1 MIYLQL
7 GWSGL
12 VKAGMTEIVEGDD
25 AMVEYVGH
33 TPSSPLRAKVAIESL
48 VVRIDECLADWSEP
62 GLGEPVQ
69 NLQLGVSM
77 MSLGKYYLVSSRVGP
92 VQLFH

>member
-33 TPSSPLRAKVAIESL
+33 TPAGPLRSQLAIEPQIVHVDESL
-48 VVRIDECLADWSEP
+48 ANWLEP
-62 GLGEPVQ
+62 GLGKPV
-69 NLQLGVSM
+69 
-77 MSLGKYYLVSSRVGP
+77 
-92 VQLFH
+92 